1 MRLAISTLILCLF
14 SFFPA
19 LAQGDTLQLS
29 FSHEGIERT
38 YLLYV
43 PEAYDGSEPWP
54 LVMNFHGYA
63 IDGFTQM
70 VWSGMNP
77 VADTAGFLVVY
88 PDGRPVVSTT
98 PNIPPEGLGW
108 NVSVPEDTVFVSVES
123 VDEVKYTNALIDH
136 IASRYTVDPARI
148 YATGWSNGGMM
159 STVLACELSDR
170 IAAIAP
176 VGATGAIDRPCDP
189 ERVMPILYTHGTD
202 DQIFSYTEGS
212 SDFLL
217 GVPDYLNFWANLKNC
232 SAVPDTT
239 MIPDTVSSDS
249 TFVEAIAWSGCTS
262 ELIHHRVVGGGHNW
276 SGGSPAQ
283 PGFLGFVN
291 RDINSSVEAWR
302 FFKKHLH
309 PNPRMSET
317 LQKEFVSGDSLR
329 SYILH
334 VPAAYD
340 GSEPWP
346 LVINYH
352 GFTNTAGDQM
362 GISQMNV
369 VADTGRFLVAYPQGL
384 LVNNPFNGVR
394 DLGWNIFGTLS
405 DNDDVAFT
413 SDLIDHIN
421 ASYPLDLNR
430 VYATGWSMGASMS
443 YDLVCQLSDRIA
455 GIAALDNQMSEMQI
469 AQCQADRPL
478 PMLQMHGTADPIVP
492 YQGVVFPTGMD
503 SFLVAT
509 RTAEYWAEQN
519 GCISPPDTIQ
529 LPDLDTTDQS
539 QIRIFSYNNCSDS
552 TEVLFYEVT
561 GGGHTWPGG
570 APLPGF
576 LGPVNRDISA
586 SSEIWNFFKRHTLP
600 DQSVNTS
607 QAAPGTSLSW
617 QLYPN
622 PFRNQLMIDL
632 KLERQNM
639 VEVRLLNL
647 LGQPVHALPPQFLSS
662 GVQQIMIRP
671 SSTLPGGIY
680 LLELHVGQQRATRK
694 VIYRK
699 N

>member
-1 MRLAISTLILCLF
+1 
-14 SFFPA
+14 
-19 LAQGDTLQLS
+19 
-29 FSHEGIERT
+29 
-38 YLLYV
+38 
-43 PEAYDGSEPWP
+43 
-54 LVMNFHGYA
+54 
-63 IDGFTQM
+63 
-70 VWSGMNP
+70 
-77 VADTAGFLVVY
+77 
-88 PDGRPVVSTT
+88 
-98 PNIPPEGLGW
+98 
-108 NVSVPEDTVFVSVES
+108 
-123 VDEVKYTNALIDH
+123 
-136 IASRYTVDPARI
+136 
-148 YATGWSNGGMM
+148 
-159 STVLACELSDR
+159 
-170 IAAIAP
+170 
-176 VGATGAIDRPCDP
+176 
-189 ERVMPILYTHGTD
+189 
-202 DQIFSYTEGS
+202 
-212 SDFLL
+212 
-217 GVPDYLNFWANLKNC
+217 
-232 SAVPDTT
+232 
-239 MIPDTVSSDS
+239 
-249 TFVEAIAWSGCTS
+249 
-262 ELIHHRVVGGGHNW
+262 
-276 SGGSPAQ
+276 
-283 PGFLGFVN
+283 
-291 RDINSSVEAWR
+291 
-302 FFKKHLH
+302 
-309 PNPRMSET
+309 
-317 LQKEFVSGDSLR
+317 
-329 SYILH
+329 
-334 VPAAYD
+334 
-340 GSEPWP
+340 
-346 LVINYH
+346 
-352 GFTNTAGDQM
+352 
-362 GISQMNV
+362 
-369 VADTGRFLVAYPQGL
+369 
-384 LVNNPFNGVR
+384 
-394 DLGWNIFGTLS
+394 
-405 DNDDVAFT
+405 
-413 SDLIDHIN
+413 
-421 ASYPLDLNR
+421 
-430 VYATGWSMGASMS
+430 
-443 YDLVCQLSDRIA
+443 
-455 GIAALDNQMSEMQI
+455 
-469 AQCQADRPL
+469 
-478 PMLQMHGTADPIVP
+478 MLQMHGTADPIVP